1 MWGCA
6 YGVQLAR
13 VFLAARFSISIY
25 LFIHSRACSTG
36 GIRAPSPPSRARRAM
51 GPTPES
57 GGATQALAVI
67 RAAAGDLALAYAW
80 TVVCFKAWDDAL
92 ER

>member
-1 MWGCA
+1 M
-6 YGVQLAR
+6 R
-13 VFLAARFSISIY
+13 
-25 LFIHSRACSTG
+25 
-36 GIRAPSPPSRARRAM
+36 
-51 GPTPES
+51 PTES

-92 ER
+92 ERCDL

>member
-1 MWGCA
+1 M
-6 YGVQLAR
+6 
-13 VFLAARFSISIY
+13 
-25 LFIHSRACSTG
+25 ACSLLEFSWPRVSLYLSIFLSTAG
-36 GIRAPSPPSRARRAM
+36 HAAHAEFAPLRTHPARGARRAM